1 MAGDNYPSDERR
13 NYYRLED
20 RVYMEFRLAE
30 ETELERYL
38 TQQEEGPQPVSGA
51 SLQLDYLSRQMAPLI
66 ASIRA
71 ESPAI
76 AQYLEHLDRKVDIVA
91 GMVFFDRFHDEAGR
105 YRCHSGNTLDIS
117 EGGASFLATQAFPVG
132 CFLFCRL
139 IIAGPQMGIET
150 FARVVYCENVDS
162 GDHRIG
168 VEFPYINDYQRK
180 LLSRYIFDRQRE
192 QIRRRQES
200 DLN

>member
-1 MAGDNYPSDERR
+1 MAGDNYPNDERR

-20 RVYMEFRLAE
+20 RVYLEFRLAAE
-30 ETELERYL
+30 EEVSRYL
-38 TQQEEGPQPVSGA
+38 RQRDEGPQPVSGA
-51 SLQLDYLSRQMAPLI
+51 SQQLDYLSRQMAPLI

-91 GMVFFDRFHDEAGR
+91 GMVFFDRFNEEMGR
-105 YRCHSGNTLDIS
+105 HALQTSNTLDIS
-117 EGGASFLATQAFPVG
+117 EGGISFLATEPLAVDSH
-132 CFLFCRL
+132 LFCRL
-139 IIAGPQMGIET
+139 IIAGPQMGLET
-150 FARVVYCENVDS
+150 FGKVVHCEAVEG

-168 VEFPYINDYQRK
+168 VGFPYINDYQRK

-192 QIRRRQES
+192 QLRQRQES
-200 DLN
+200 TNY